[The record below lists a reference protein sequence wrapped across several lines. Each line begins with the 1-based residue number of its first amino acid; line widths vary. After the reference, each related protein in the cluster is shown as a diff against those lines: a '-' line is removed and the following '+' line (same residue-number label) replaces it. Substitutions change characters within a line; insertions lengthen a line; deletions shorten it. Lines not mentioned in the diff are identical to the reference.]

1 MRKDGGLK
9 MQRAVR
15 CILRLPQNSEAAGEQ
30 MRRKVILFLAM
41 SLDGYIADKNG
52 KIDWLTGYDCHKDGD
67 EIYQNFIKD
76 VDTIVMGRKTYQQIV
91 TELCPGQWVYRG
103 RNSYIVTS
111 QPGSSSDD
119 IHFTQEAPGRLIKRL
134 RREKGNNIWIC
145 GGANIAQQL
154 IKEDLIDRYHIS
166 VVPAILG
173 QGVRLFDT
181 AEKQLT
187 LKFSEAREY
196 NGILDIIYERQPR
209 LQQKGNL

>member
-1 MRKDGGLK
+1 MTATKTAMRFIK
-9 MQRAVR
+9 
-15 CILRLPQNSEAAGEQ
+15 
-30 MRRKVILFLAM
+30 
-41 SLDGYIADKNG
+41 
-52 KIDWLTGYDCHKDGD
+52 
-67 EIYQNFIKD
+67 NFIKD

-134 RREKGNNIWIC
+134 RREKGKNIWIC

>member
-1 MRKDGGLK
+1 
-9 MQRAVR
+9 
-15 CILRLPQNSEAAGEQ
+15 

-134 RREKGNNIWIC
+134 RREKGKNIWIC

-187 LKFSEAREY
+187 LKFSKAREY

>member
-1 MRKDGGLK
+1 M
-9 MQRAVR
+9 
-15 CILRLPQNSEAAGEQ
+15 CIRDS
-30 MRRKVILFLAM
+30 
-41 SLDGYIADKNG
+41 
-52 KIDWLTGYDCHKDGD
+52 
-67 EIYQNFIKD
+67 
-76 VDTIVMGRKTYQQIV
+76 
-91 TELCPGQWVYRG
+91 
-103 RNSYIVTS
+103 
-111 QPGSSSDD
+111 
-119 IHFTQEAPGRLIKRL
+119 
-134 RREKGNNIWIC
+134 
-145 GGANIAQQL
+145 ANIAQQL

>member
-1 MRKDGGLK
+1 

-134 RREKGNNIWIC
+134 RREKGRPDRPLSYFGSSRHSRTGRTPFRY
-145 GGANIAQQL
+145 GG
-154 IKEDLIDRYHIS
+154 KTVD
-166 VVPAILG
+166 
-173 QGVRLFDT
+173 
-181 AEKQLT
+181 AEI
-187 LKFSEAREY
+187 F
-196 NGILDIIYERQPR
+196 
-209 LQQKGNL
+209 